1 MHELM
6 HLQFELSEWDDSL
19 KEEFMITS
27 VEKETYK
34 LVNFIA
40 SIKSAELLRSSSI
53 CSSTQIH
60 WFVELLYFPLLY
72 KSLMCWMLFTSVVFC
87 SAFFNIAYSY

>member
-1 MHELM
+1 M

-40 SIKSAELLRSSSI
+40 SIKSAE
-53 CSSTQIH
+53 
-60 WFVELLYFPLLY
+60 
-72 KSLMCWMLFTSVVFC
+72 
-87 SAFFNIAYSY
+87 